1 MKTDTQK
8 KQKSQVEDMISL
20 RDILDIF
27 IFNWKWF
34 VLSILICLALSRLYL
49 ATQLNIY
56 QRSAVL
62 LVKDDN
68 SGNSS
73 ARSARGT
80 DALMQLNGVV
90 MGTNVK
96 NEVYVL
102 QSHQLM
108 KDVVRQLHLDIRY
121 LYRSHLRTQS
131 LYVTKPF
138 TAEFDSLETWLPY
151 RFIVK
156 TDGNQA
162 HISDLVYGKVEY
174 DTLITA
180 NFNEDITMPFG
191 KMRLVPNNN
200 CFQQYDQKELTVVRS
215 TIDEA
220 ANFYGSQ
227 LKAGELDKE
236 STLVGI
242 TYSDN
247 NIHRATDILNAV
259 LNAYRQGII
268 DDKNRIAQ
276 STAAFIDKRIEYI
289 SKELSAVEGELAQ
302 FKKRNQLV
310 NIEDN
315 ARQYLQESSQARQR
329 SIQLESQVSVVRFL
343 LDELKNA
350 PDNNNL
356 IPTLS
361 GLTDNVI
368 QSQITKYNENM
379 LQLNRFRE
387 SGSDDNPYVLQLR
400 QQLAQMRAT
409 IIASTT
415 AHLSSLNVQLNR
427 AKQEERALSSSI
439 TDVPAKEK
447 EGLDIARQQSIK
459 ETLYTYLLNKRE
471 ETALQ
476 LAITEAN
483 IRIVEEP
490 FGTNVPISPR
500 KKPIML
506 VALLLGIV
514 IPFAFFHIRSLLNMS
529 VRGRKD
535 VETYTTIPVL
545 GEIPH
550 RKEGIDDAEILVGEK
565 KTDSIN
571 EAFRMLR
578 FSLGFIQKDARVI
591 MFTST
596 TPGEGKTFVSRNFAV
611 TLGMTGKTVL
621 LVDTDIRKRTQ
632 SRLSGSNKRE
642 GLTSYLSGSTD
653 DWRSLIVK
661 ECPDYNV
668 DMLPAG
674 ITPPNPSELLMSG
687 RLEQLVNELKE
698 VYDYLVIDNVPA
710 QVVADAGIVNRVADV
725 TLYVIREGIIDRR
738 YLPELERLHQENK
751 FNHLCIVINDS
762 KFEEKRY
769 GYGYG
774 YGHYGYGRYGYG
786 YGYGTTKEERKSSKR
801 HKKQ

>member
-1 MKTDTQK
+1 MKTATQK
-8 KQKSQVEDMISL
+8 NQKSQVEDMISL
-20 RDILDIF
+20 RDILEIF

-34 VLSILICLALSRLYL
+34 IVSALVCLALSRLYL
-49 ATQLNIY
+49 ATQPNIY

-68 SGNSS
+68 GNSS
-73 ARSARGT
+73 SRSTRGT
-80 DALMQLNGVV
+80 DALMQLNGVM

-108 KDVVRQLHLDIRY
+108 MDVVRLLHLDVQY
-121 LYRSHLRTQS
+121 LYRPRLRTHS
-131 LYVTKPF
+131 LYTTKPF
-138 TAEFDSLETWLPY
+138 IAEFDSLETSLPY
-151 RFIVK
+151 SFKVK
-156 TDGNQA
+156 IDGMRA
-162 HISDLVYGKVEY
+162 HISDLIYGKEKY
-174 DTLITA
+174 DTLITT
-180 NFNEDITMPFG
+180 NFNQEVTMPFG
-191 KMRLVPNNN
+191 KMTFVPNDKY
-200 CFQQYDQKELTVVRS
+200 FQEFDQEEITVVR
-215 TIDEA
+215 TTTDDA

-227 LKAGELDKE
+227 LNASELDKE

-242 TYSDN
+242 IYTDN
-247 NIHRATDILNAV
+247 NIQRATDILNAV

-289 SKELSAVEGELAQ
+289 SQELSAVEGELAQ
-302 FKKRNQLV
+302 FKQRNQLV

-315 ARQYLQESSQARQR
+315 ARQYLQESGQARQR
-329 SIQLESQVSVVRFL
+329 SIQLESQVSVVKFL
-343 LDELKNA
+343 LDELKSA
-350 PDNNNL
+350 PDDNNL

-368 QSQITKYNENM
+368 QNQITRYNELM
-379 LQLNRFRE
+379 LQLNKLLE
-387 SGSDDNPYVLQLR
+387 SASDDNPYIIQLR
-400 QQLAQMRAT
+400 QQLAQMKAT

-427 AKQEERALSSSI
+427 AKQEEQKLSSNI
-439 TDVPAKEK
+439 VNVPAKEK

-490 FGTNVPISPR
+490 FGSNIPIAPR
-500 KKPIML
+500 KNIIML
-506 VALLLGIV
+506 AALLIGIV
-514 IPFAFFHIRSLLNMS
+514 IPYAFFYIRSLLNMS

-550 RKEGIDDAEILVGEK
+550 RKESIDDSKILVGEQ
-565 KTDSIN
+565 KTDSLN

-578 FSLGFIQKDARVI
+578 FSMNFIQKDARVI

-596 TPGEGKTFVSRNFAV
+596 TPGEGKTFVSRNFSV
-611 TLGMTGKTVL
+611 TLGMTGKKVL
-621 LVDTDIRKRTQ
+621 LIDADIRKRTQ
-632 SRLSGSNKRE
+632 SRLSGNARQE

-653 DWRSLIVK
+653 DWKNIIINEWPK
-661 ECPDYNV
+661 YNV
-668 DMLPAG
+668 DMMPAG

-687 RLEQLVNELKE
+687 RLEQLIEELKE
-698 VYDYLVIDNVPA
+698 VYDYIVIDNVPA
-710 QVVADAGIVNRVADV
+710 QVVADAGIVNRVADI
-725 TLYVIREGIIDRR
+725 TLYVIREGVIDRR
-738 YLPELERLHQENK
+738 YLPELERLYQENK

-774 YGHYGYGRYGYG
+774 YGHYGYGYGMLQDDP
-786 YGYGTTKEERKSSKR
+786 KRSKKR
-801 HKKQ
+801 QKK

>member
-121 LYRSHLRTQS
+121 LYRSHLRTHS

-156 TDGNQA
+156 IDGNQA

-191 KMRLVPNNN
+191 KMRLVPNDN
-200 CFQQYDQKELTVVRS
+200 CFQQYDQKELTVLRS

-483 IRIVEEP
+483 IRIIEEP

-621 LVDTDIRKRTQ
+621 LIDTDIRKRTQ

-642 GLTSYLSGSTD
+642 GITSYLSGSTD

-774 YGHYGYGRYGYG
+774 YGHYGYGHYGYG

>member
-8 KQKSQVEDMISL
+8 NQKSQVEDMISL

-156 TDGNQA
+156 IDGNQA

-191 KMRLVPNNN
+191 KMRLVPNDN

-220 ANFYGSQ
+220 ANYYGSQ

-506 VALLLGIV
+506 VALLLGII

>member
-8 KQKSQVEDMISL
+8 NKKSQVEDMISL

-108 KDVVRQLHLDIRY
+108 KDVVRQLNLDIRY

-156 TDGNQA
+156 IDGNQA

-191 KMRLVPNNN
+191 KMRLVPNDN

-710 QVVADAGIVNRVADV
+710 QVVADAGIVNRVADI

>member
-1 MKTDTQK
+1 MRTDTQK

-151 RFIVK
+151 RFLVK
-156 TDGNQA
+156 IDGNQA

-191 KMRLVPNNN
+191 KMRLVPNDN

-621 LVDTDIRKRTQ
+621 LMDTDIRKRTQ

-774 YGHYGYGRYGYG
+774 YGHYGYGHYGYG